1 VDWVLTKPKVKL
13 VRSFVTG
20 LETTPGGRHP
30 SDHGGVVSV
39 LRLKR

>member
-1 VDWVLTKPKVKL
+1 
-13 VRSFVTG
+13 VRSFITG
-20 LETTPGGRHP
+20 KETTRAGVHP